1 MVYLDFTSRCGSRT
15 GGQSFVKVRDA
26 RRSPETRAWRTCR
39 WAAKQ
44 DQRKSGWK
52 RHQRTR
58 TATSFAL
65 LLPRRLLMWPHL
77 QTLARRQTLMLHS
90 TRYDFAPL
98 QISPLWQGSA
108 SATHLTSRL
117 WECCRAISASPQSS
131 GPSYSS
137 IAPSWEFIHCRL
149 QKTALF
155 PFRRGIPVKLPTLTG
170 GSNRKPFSPDSKL
183 SYHWC
188 HWFIDI
194 CRIILEWFAWRVLF
208 QNNKRCITFRD
219 TADPSAN

>member
-1 MVYLDFTSRCGSRT
+1 MMFLGFTSRCGSRT

-39 WAAKQ
+39 RAATQ
-44 DQRKSGWK
+44 DQSKSGWK

-58 TATSFAL
+58 TAKSFIL
-65 LLPRRLLMWPHL
+65 LLPRRLLMWTNL
-77 QTLARRQTLMLHS
+77 QTLARLQTLRRHS

-98 QISPLWQGSA
+98 QISPLCQGSA
-108 SATHLTSRL
+108 SATPLTSRL
-117 WECCRAISASPQSS
+117 WGCCRAISTSPQSS

-149 QKTALF
+149 QKTAVF

-170 GSNRKPFSPDSKL
+170 GSNGKPFSPDSKTL
-183 SYHWC
+183 NFHI
-188 HWFIDI
+188 IDVI
-194 CRIILEWFAWRVLF
+194 DLLTSVG
-208 QNNKRCITFRD
+208 
-219 TADPSAN
+219 